1 MTSST
6 EVVAYTYNAEN
17 WTPAGVVEVGIREG
31 WLAPAARDMVTE
43 EVLDQAQHQFGID
56 RYDEGTFDSGIFPKV
71 IFQTD
76 INPDELFRNEHGEYV
91 HIN

>member
-6 EVVAYTYNAEN
+6 NVVAYTYQAEN
-17 WTPAGVVEVGIREG
+17 WTPLGLIEIGIRQF
-31 WLAPAARDMVTE
+31 WLAPAARDMPAE
-43 EVLDQAQHQFGID
+43 DVLDQAQHDVGVD
-56 RYDEGTFDSGIFPKV
+56 RYDERSYDSDTFPKV